1 LISVESSLSLSHPV
15 TTNKAFAQII
25 NLEGKTVLDIFNDIK
40 TLLKFS
46 GKKIDQSISD
56 HFEKTYFKFNF
67 NKEYLIKFNLLEI
80 IAIADHD
87 MAKMIDSINFTMQF
101 KETVRRFR
109 REIPADSPAI
119 AVIGE
124 VERGMSSLIV
134 VVNEV
139 HKDSPA
145 FCSLEAW
152 ARRDLDN
159 KIYEKRWCEE
169 DGEFEVIKKS
179 LNAIRTRLEK
189 RELYEDCAKV
199 RDTTKELGFTKLLE
213 LIEKR

>member
-1 LISVESSLSLSHPV
+1 MLLA
-15 TTNKAFAQII
+15 TTPGYY
-25 NLEGKTVLDIFNDIK
+25 LEEFTIK
-40 TLLKFS
+40 EMTKM
-46 GKKIDQSISD
+46 
-56 HFEKTYFKFNF
+56 
-67 NKEYLIKFNLLEI
+67 
-80 IAIADHD
+80 ADTD

-109 REIPADSPAI
+109 REIPPDSPAI

-139 HKDSPA
+139 HRDSPA
-145 FCSLEAW
+145 FCSIEAW

-159 KIYEKRWCEE
+159 KILEKRYCEE
-169 DGEFEVIKKS
+169 EGEFGIIKQA
-179 LNAIRTRLEK
+179 LNAIRSKLER

>member
-1 LISVESSLSLSHPV
+1 MLLAITSGYY
-15 TTNKAFAQII
+15 
-25 NLEGKTVLDIFNDIK
+25 LEEFTIK
-40 TLLKFS
+40 
-46 GKKIDQSISD
+46 
-56 HFEKTYFKFNF
+56 
-67 NKEYLIKFNLLEI
+67 EI
-80 IAIADHD
+80 TKMAELD
-87 MAKMIDSINFTMQF
+87 MAKTIDAINFTMQF
-101 KETVRRFR
+101 KETARRFR
-109 REIPADSPAI
+109 REIPPTSPALSVI
-119 AVIGE
+119 AE
-124 VERGMSSLIV
+124 VERGMSSLVI

-139 HKDSPA
+139 HRDSPD

-159 KIYEKRWCEE
+159 KILEKQYCADE
-169 DGEFEVIKKS
+169 GEFGIIKQA

>member
-1 LISVESSLSLSHPV
+1 MLLA
-15 TTNKAFAQII
+15 TTPGYY
-25 NLEGKTVLDIFNDIK
+25 LEEFTIK
-40 TLLKFS
+40 EMTKMAEL
-46 GKKIDQSISD
+46 
-56 HFEKTYFKFNF
+56 
-67 NKEYLIKFNLLEI
+67 
-80 IAIADHD
+80 D

-109 REIPADSPAI
+109 REIPADSPAL
-119 AVIGE
+119 AVIAE
-124 VERGMSSLIV
+124 VERGLKSFIT

-145 FCSLEAW
+145 FCSIEAW

-169 DGEFEVIKKS
+169 DGEFEVIKQA
-179 LNAIRTRLEK
+179 LNAIRTKLEK

-213 LIEKR
+213 LIEKG

>member
-1 LISVESSLSLSHPV
+1 MLLAITPGYY
-15 TTNKAFAQII
+15 
-25 NLEGKTVLDIFNDIK
+25 LEEFTIK
-40 TLLKFS
+40 
-46 GKKIDQSISD
+46 
-56 HFEKTYFKFNF
+56 
-67 NKEYLIKFNLLEI
+67 EI
-80 IAIADHD
+80 TKMAELD
-87 MAKMIDSINFTMQF
+87 MAKMIDTINFTMQF
-101 KETVRRFR
+101 KETCRRFR
-109 REIPADSPAI
+109 REIPPTSPAL
-119 AVIGE
+119 AVIAE
-124 VERGMSSLIV
+124 VERGMSSLIT
-134 VVNEV
+134 VVNDV